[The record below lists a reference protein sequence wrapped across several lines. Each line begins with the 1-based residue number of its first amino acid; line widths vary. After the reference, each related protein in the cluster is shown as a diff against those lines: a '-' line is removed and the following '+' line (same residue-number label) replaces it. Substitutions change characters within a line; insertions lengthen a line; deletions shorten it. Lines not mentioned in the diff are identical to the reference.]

1 MTGLDF
7 QMSMLSRA
15 AAKARDA
22 GVEIEWV
29 RADMRRFHLNARF
42 ATVILPFNGL
52 CLVHT
57 TSDAE
62 RLLGCVRDHLEPR
75 GRFVLDVTNPRLAPL
90 ADCAPADTSV
100 AKYQFEDPGGTGV
113 VGATHHARYDRVSQ
127 ILDVELEYALP
138 DGKTTRDRLRMR
150 MYFPQELRA
159 LLQYNGFRV
168 VKAFG
173 DYDESRLESSSER
186 QLLVCE
192 LR

>member
-1 MTGLDF
+1 
-7 QMSMLSRA
+7 MLARA
-15 AAKARDA
+15 KTKARTA

-29 RADMRRFHLNARF
+29 EADMRRFHLDARF

-62 RLLGCVRDHLEPR
+62 RLLSCVRDHLEPR
-75 GRFVLDVTNPRLAPL
+75 GRFVLDVNNPRLDRL
-90 ADCAPADTSV
+90 ADCAPADPAIS
-100 AKYQFEDPGGTGV
+100 KYQFEDLNGTGV
-113 VGATHHARYDRVSQ
+113 VGATHHARYDRASQ
-127 ILDVELEYALP
+127 ILDVNIEYALSN
-138 DGKTTRDRLRMR
+138 GETTEDRLRMR

-159 LLQYNGFRV
+159 LLHYNGFRI
-168 VKAFG
+168 VKAYG
-173 DYDESRLESSSER
+173 NYDEARLESHSER